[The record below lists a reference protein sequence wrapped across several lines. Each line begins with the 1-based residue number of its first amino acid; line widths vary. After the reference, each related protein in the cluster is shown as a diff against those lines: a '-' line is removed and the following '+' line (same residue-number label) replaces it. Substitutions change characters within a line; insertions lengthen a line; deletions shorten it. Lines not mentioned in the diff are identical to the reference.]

1 MKVFLGIIS
10 GFIFVFGTLVVA
22 LLLRPPTVFISP
34 DGQFKIELYGN
45 MERPEVPFLSTDL
58 TADVFVNGQKLERTY
73 IYPSGDFFESS
84 FDSVYRDLSWDS
96 ENVFGFHRNSRSK
109 IASEEDGDSL
119 TVSNK
124 TDRTIGFLNIMFG
137 GNRYLLMNLGS
148 KSSQS
153 IYVRNSMYN
162 EYIDVSGVFS
172 DRTKIEGDGKNFTET
187 SKYKNKRLFRYCATV
202 ENDRVRVNSVDLDG
216 YSTIGTNREALRVRA
231 CGE

>member
-1 MKVFLGIIS
+1 MNVFWGIIS
-10 GFIFVFGTLVVA
+10 GCIFVFVA
-22 LLLRPPTVFISP
+22 LLFALSFRPPTVFVSP
-34 DGQFKIELYGN
+34 NGHFRIELYGD

-58 TADVFVNGQKLERTY
+58 KADVFINGQKLGRTY

-96 ENVFGFHRNSRSK
+96 ENIFGFHRDSESK
-109 IASEEDGDSL
+109 IASEADGDSL

-124 TDRTIGFLNIMFG
+124 TDRAIGFLNIMFG

-148 KSSQS
+148 KSSQT
-153 IYVRNSMYN
+153 IYIKNSMYH

-172 DRTKIEGDGKNFTET
+172 DGTKLEGDGKNFSEAA
-187 SKYKNKRLFRYCATV
+187 KYRNKRFFRYCATAEDDSV
-202 ENDRVRVNSVDLDG
+202 AVNSVDLDG
-216 YSTIGTNREALRVRA
+216 YSTIGSRREALRVRS